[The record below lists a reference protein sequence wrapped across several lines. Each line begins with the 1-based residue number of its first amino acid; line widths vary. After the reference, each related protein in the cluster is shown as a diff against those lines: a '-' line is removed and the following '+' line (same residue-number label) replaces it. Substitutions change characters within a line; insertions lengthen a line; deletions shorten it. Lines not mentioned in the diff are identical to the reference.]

1 MMQAK
6 TYILKLIYNLFMK
19 NLILIPYI
27 LASEIFF
34 NTIINISINSFNKIC
49 DILSFVCLEFDCHV
63 QVKTS

>member
-27 LASEIFF
+27 LASEIFLIQELIF
-34 NTIINISINSFNKIC
+34 RSTVSIK
-49 DILSFVCLEFDCHV
+49 FVIF
-63 QVKTS
+63 